1 MKKIIIIIIL
11 FTLVNNFN
19 FAQWFWQN
27 PLPQGNPLNDIAV
40 IDNNIAYAVGY
51 WGTIIKTTDGGF
63 TWNEKS
69 LLIHNKLNSV
79 YFLNEN
85 IGWAVGDTGSIIKT

>member
-1 MKKIIIIIIL
+1 MSLQHIIL
-11 FTLVNNFN
+11 ILTTLTGSSYT
-19 FAQWFWQN
+19 QWLWQN

-40 IDNNIAYAVGY
+40 IDSNIAYAVGY

-63 TWNEKS
+63 TWDEKS

-79 YFLNEN
+79 CFLNEN
-85 IGWAVGDTGSIIKT
+85 IGWAVGDTGIIIKT